1 MILIGAA
8 ALIFFGP
15 DQLPKVAKRAGQV
28 VREVQNTSQS
38 FIREME
44 RAADDVER
52 RERYAAEAAAA
63 APPVHAES
71 PASVTH
77 EPGLDLGPLHAHA
90 TGEVGAPDL
99 SEVYAHD
106 PIEIIEAGAEPAPA
120 KPTAPHPQSFE
131 I

>member
-1 MILIGAA
+1 LLSPADMLLIGAA

-52 RERYAAEAAAA
+52 RERHAAESSSPTVSEPIE
-63 APPVHAES
+63 APHES
-71 PASVTH
+71 H
-77 EPGLDLGPLHAHA
+77 HN
-90 TGEVGAPDL
+90 GEAAPDL
-99 SEVYAHD
+99 RAEE
-106 PIEIIEAGAEPAPA
+106 PIEIIEADPEGPEPAP
-120 KPTAPHPQSFE
+120 KPATAQNFE

>member
-1 MILIGAA
+1 LLSPADMLLIGAA

-44 RAADDVER
+44 RAADDIER
-52 RERYAAEAAAA
+52 RERYAA
-63 APPVHAES
+63 
-71 PASVTH
+71 
-77 EPGLDLGPLHAHA
+77 
-90 TGEVGAPDL
+90 DL
-99 SEVYAHD
+99 STATPVAEPDPFPETRLDHD
-106 PIEIIEAGAEPAPA
+106 EHDAGFNSDADRPIEIIEPDHKAEAVPKPVAAAP
-120 KPTAPHPQSFE
+120 PNFE